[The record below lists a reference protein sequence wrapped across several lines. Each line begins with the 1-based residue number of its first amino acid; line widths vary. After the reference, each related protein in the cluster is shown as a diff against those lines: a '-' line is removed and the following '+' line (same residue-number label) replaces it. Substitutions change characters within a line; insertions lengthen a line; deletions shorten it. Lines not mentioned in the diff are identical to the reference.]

1 MNEFNIFTGKT
12 VDEAISAACRFF
24 GTERDKLV
32 VEILSGGSTGI
43 FGLVGKKK
51 AEIKAR
57 RRHDPAVAALLENEE
72 RAGEPA
78 PRAETNESKPR
89 AETAGRERP
98 RGKSRGGKSGKPQ
111 SAVNPKAE
119 EAAPEQA
126 FKREQ
131 RAAPEPRAAREPS
144 PNPVSKEAAPQQRA
158 AREPVAAPAAKE
170 AFAEQAFPDDD
181 LAEAP
186 DEAQHIDASPA
197 SPELLAKAQEIM
209 ERLVTP
215 ILGEKPVMAV
225 DGTTGRV
232 NVTID
237 DEKHSGLLIGREGQT
252 LAALQYLANR
262 ILARRVDSPV
272 RLRLNTGEYREKQD
286 DNLRKL
292 AIFLAD
298 KTKSLGRPQSTRPLS
313 SYHRRVIHMTL
324 QDDET
329 VQTRS
334 KGEGAMKRV
343 IISLKRS
350 NP

>member
-1 MNEFNIFTGKT
+1 MNEFNTFTGKT

-57 RRHDPAVAALLENEE
+57 RRQDPAVAALLENEE
-72 RAGEPA
+72 HSGEQV
-78 PRAETNESKPR
+78 PRAEANESKPR
-89 AETAGRERP
+89 AETTGRERP
-98 RGKSRGGKSGKPQ
+98 RGKSRNGKPGKQ
-111 SAVNPKAE
+111 ASATPKTE

-126 FKREQ
+126 TREQ
-131 RAAPEPRAAREPS
+131 RAAPLPRAAREPAAKPVAGEAS
-144 PNPVSKEAAPQQRA
+144 PEQAL

-170 AFAEQAFPDDD
+170 IFAESAFLDDD
-181 LAEAP
+181 LPEAS
-186 DEAQHIDASPA
+186 DEAQNVDASPA

-209 ERLVTP
+209 ERLVVP
-215 ILGEKPVMAV
+215 ILGEKPAMEVS
-225 DGTTGRV
+225 GTAGRV

-292 AIFLAD
+292 AVFLAD
-298 KTKSLGRPQSTRPLS
+298 KARALGRPQSTRPLS

-343 IISLKRS
+343 IIAPKR
-350 NP
+350 